1 VFPSSRLFTNADIGH
16 LKVKGVFVL
25 GCYDLKLNLL
35 SKFVVNSQYQIS
47 LYLSSMKQEGV
58 FSHALVSLC
67 GIGRI
72 SAT

>member
-1 VFPSSRLFTNADIGH
+1 LFTNADIGH